1 MVLTSY
7 VTHKH
12 IKQTEVFKMDIREIE
27 ALTINEAEEM
37 RKAGEAELINIKEH
51 LCYLVD
57 LQSHFG
63 YSVLVFKNNHHIYY
77 ANDYQLHHRRKTI
90 EELKQWYIETL
101 NNKLF
106 TESELME
113 DIKTYDEYQKKS
125 YYVRNYWIMQFN
137 YISAF
142 YIGKPERK
150 LQEAKEKMIFC
161 PTCFCYVEDKN
172 IVHNAS
178 SFIRHIEESFANVK
192 ENDDIFRKMV
202 SCELANHEACITCDY
217 SDALESLGLKFE
229 GLTEGQKHIVR
240 EELKEQIENY

>member
-1 MVLTSY
+1 MT
-7 VTHKH
+7 
-12 IKQTEVFKMDIREIE
+12 IREIE
-27 ALTINEAEEM
+27 ALTLDQVEGMKKEG
-37 RKAGEAELINIKEH
+37 KADLLNIKNH
-51 LCYLVD
+51 SCYLVD
-57 LQSHFG
+57 LGEYFG
-63 YSVLVFKNNHHIYY
+63 YSALIFKNNHHIYY
-77 ANDYQLHHRRKTI
+77 ANDYQLHHRTKTI
-90 EELKQWYIETL
+90 EELKEWYTETL

-113 DIKTYDEYQKKS
+113 NIYSYDEYNRKG
-125 YYVRNYWIMQFN
+125 YYIRNYWIMQYD

-142 YIGKPERK
+142 YIGKLEK
-150 LQEAKEKMIFC
+150 ELQEAKEKMIFC

-217 SDALESLGLKFE
+217 SDALEALGLKFE